1 MNSPLDKIFSLGDKV
16 TKGDPKRLLDWNFY
30 LMLIMFT
37 AFFTILVGNLIDFY
51 KYLKLAN
58 LGWAFVMVAILWF
71 QYQGLVQIYDQRK
84 MFKTLKPEKIESV
97 NEMMEG
103 FKDVEEIN
111 KEKEVKENSE
121 KKKTKENENTKM

>member
-1 MNSPLDKIFSLGDKV
+1 MKSPMDWIFSLGNRV
-16 TKGDPKRLLDWNFY
+16 VKGDAKRLLDWNFY

-84 MFKTLKPEKIESV
+84 MFKNLVPEKVESKE
-97 NEMMEG
+97 EMMHG
-103 FKDVEEIN
+103 FD
-111 KEKEVKENSE
+111 EVKEEGENKE
-121 KKKTKENENTKM
+121 EVKEENKNEHTKHK